1 MEGSMSQENT
11 QNATGSIERPPV
23 EKAIAQ
29 EVGPENQ
36 NGESQPSAEV
46 GGLVAESK
54 KYRKRAQV
62 AEDKLLKMEKK
73 IATAKEEQLAE
84 QNKWQELA
92 EQRGVKLLEQ
102 EPVIEA
108 AKAEIDSIREELLAD
123 FDEEERDSFGSL
135 DLTQLRTLH
144 KKIFQNDNKVAPTDA
159 TPARSIN
166 PENKDWQTMSKED
179 RRKNWQSIVDSY
191 RIKKK

>member
-1 MEGSMSQENT
+1 
-11 QNATGSIERPPV
+11 
-23 EKAIAQ
+23 
-29 EVGPENQ
+29 
-36 NGESQPSAEV
+36 
-46 GGLVAESK
+46 
-54 KYRKRAQV
+54 
-62 AEDKLLKMEKK
+62 MEKK

-92 EQRGVKLLEQ
+92 EQRGAKLLEQ

-108 AKAEIDSIREELLAD
+108 AKAEINSIREELLAD
-123 FDEEERDSFGSL
+123 FDEEERDSFGDL
-135 DLTQLRTLH
+135 NLTQLRTLH